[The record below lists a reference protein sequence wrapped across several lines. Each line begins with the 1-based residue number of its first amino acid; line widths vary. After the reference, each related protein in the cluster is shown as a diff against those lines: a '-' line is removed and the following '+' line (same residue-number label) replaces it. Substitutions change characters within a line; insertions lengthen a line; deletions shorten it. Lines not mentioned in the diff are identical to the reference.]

1 MLRVRPLLQVLAV
14 LEPRALQQ
22 LQQQVGSKSG
32 ATNPCFVQT
41 LHSMCFGCSWKAVVM
56 RFVWCQSRRT
66 FLTDINGTLR
76 VITLR
81 VISSRVIT
89 LRVITLRVITL
100 RVITLRVITLRVIA
114 LRVITLRVIALL
126 VIAFV
131 CPVTLLLALL
141 LLAVLSRCQWRS
153 MHCCGVSCVQLLA
166 SCVVG
171 RQRSLPSAARQGRVT
186 TTCARRGAAAAA
198 AQHKPG
204 EPLSFLCDLSTHC
217 MVACFG
223 GRIECWGLWACVVG
237 RCSI

>member
-66 FLTDINGTLR
+66 FLTDING
-76 VITLR
+76 
-81 VISSRVIT
+81 T

-223 GRIECWGLWACVVG
+223 GRIECCGLWACVVG